1 MLTGTLRIGTEF
13 FLNRT
18 ETREGITHHFRLMRD
33 TELTLVGI
41 FIVWDDI
48 EHTPGTWNFERY
60 DWIYDAAASQ
70 GISIVATLCSE
81 NPPGWTR
88 QGVVA
93 GLLAINSSASL
104 EMAQLVTRGG
114 LK

>member
-33 TELTLVGI
+33 TELTPVGT
-41 FIVWDDI
+41 FIIWDDI

-60 DWIYDAAASQ
+60 DWIY
-70 GISIVATLCSE
+70 LRR
-81 NPPGWTR
+81 R
-88 QGVVA
+88 QSRDQHRRHPM
-93 GLLAINSSASL
+93 LRKSSGMDTARRRCW
-104 EMAQLVTRGG
+104 LVSHQFLRQP
-114 LK
+114 